1 MTRRQMR
8 GVFESA
14 VGQGTEDKAEEAN
27 WVSRLMLS
35 ERQMSVV
42 RDLLRRDDYV
52 AVGVLAERFAC
63 SERTIHYDTHSI
75 NRCLTSLGLR
85 SCIAGRRGLGVR
97 LDLAD
102 GERLSVEE
110 LVEGGTFSGY
120 SDLERFV
127 EGMLLLACDE
137 GRPQTVKSLSKSLF
151 VNERQLRHDLHGW
164 GQLLEPFGCSL
175 EVEGHV
181 RLKGDEFAVRVM
193 LLFLFCSFA
202 PVSMLHEVDGR
213 FTANTFLMKRIVEA
227 LERCQG
233 FPFSESAR
241 RTLHFAVGLALSRM
255 RGGHIVSFDPHDC
268 KSLPLG
274 DQLKRDIARGAGVWP
289 TEGEME
295 FFRRTIVCGT
305 RRFDTPLEG
314 GRVESNDTVEELA
327 SRLLEAMAPLIA
339 GDEFQNVRDI
349 LESLIDH
356 ALMRRALHAPIPF
369 RDPFAI
375 KVCNMPWYVTV
386 LNALW
391 QVDDLMALKMFGGD
405 IDRIALL
412 MLSVFERVR
421 PYEKCRIAMVVNCG
435 VEQVYYARH
444 RLERMV
450 PDSEVVRV
458 LSDSSFAKDGS
469 TFEDGIDMVVAFE
482 HVETT
487 MPVCQISFAV
497 DESDAKKVSRAL
509 AQWRKGMRHE
519 NSGGLVC
526 PCETLGIHVGSPVN
540 LAQAIYRSAV
550 GEGLLEACEETF
562 EYVFNISCVICE
574 TMAVAVIP
582 LAGVVRT
589 AGRRYVTQPLFVG
602 RKLGKFAVLYVAQDD
617 MPFLPSVVAQ
627 FKEYMDIPETCAVS
641 WELPPLL
648 GSCAKT

>member
-1 MTRRQMR
+1 M
-8 GVFESA
+8 S
-14 VGQGTEDKAEEAN
+14 K
-27 WVSRLMLS
+27 SMLS

-42 RDLLRRDDYV
+42 RDLLRRDEHV
-52 AVGVLAERFAC
+52 AVGVLSERFAC
-63 SERTIHYDTHSI
+63 SERTIHYDTRSVNH
-75 NRCLTSLGLR
+75 CLVSLGLR
-85 SCIAGRRGLGVR
+85 SCIVGRRGLGIR
-97 LDLAD
+97 LNLAD
-102 GERLSVEE
+102 GERPSIEE

-127 EGMLLLACDE
+127 EGMLMLACD
-137 GRPQTVKSLSKSLF
+137 GDHPQTIKSLSKALF
-151 VNERQLRHDLHGW
+151 VNERQLRHDLRGW

-181 RLKGDEFAVRVM
+181 CLEGDEFAVRVM

-213 FTANTFLMKRIVEA
+213 FTTNTFLMKRIVEA

-241 RTLHFAVGLALSRM
+241 RTLRFAVGLALSRM

-268 KSLPLG
+268 KPLPLC
-274 DQLKRDIARGAGVWP
+274 DQLKRDIARGSGVWP

-305 RRFDTPLEG
+305 RRFDMPLEG
-314 GRVESNDTVEELA
+314 GRVESNDTVEALV

-339 GDEFQNVRDI
+339 GNELQNVRNI

-356 ALMRRALHAPIPF
+356 ALVRRALHAPIPF
-369 RDPFAI
+369 RDPFAL

-391 QVDDLMALKMFGGD
+391 QVDDLIALKMFGGD

-412 MLSVFERVR
+412 MLSVFEQIR
-421 PYEKCRIAMVVNCG
+421 PYEKCRVAMVVNCG

-450 PDSEVVRV
+450 PESEVVRV
-458 LSDSSFAKDGS
+458 LSDSSFAEGGS
-469 TFEDGIDMVVAFE
+469 IFEDEIDMVVTFE

-487 MPVCQISFAV
+487 LPVCQISFAV
-497 DESDAKKVSRAL
+497 DESDAKKVSCAL
-509 AQWRKGMRHE
+509 EQWRKGMRHE
-519 NSGGLVC
+519 DSGGLVC
-526 PCETLGIHVGSPVN
+526 PCETLGLHVGSPVN
-540 LAQAIYRSAV
+540 LAQAIHRSAV

-562 EYVFNISCVICE
+562 EYAFNISCVICE

-582 LAGVVRT
+582 LAGVVCT

-602 RKLGKFAVLYVAQDD
+602 RKLGKFAVLYVAQAD
-617 MPFLPSVVAQ
+617 MSLLPSIVAQ

>member
-1 MTRRQMR
+1 M
-8 GVFESA
+8 
-14 VGQGTEDKAEEAN
+14 
-27 WVSRLMLS
+27 SRSMLS

-42 RDLLRRDDYV
+42 RDLLRRDDHV
-52 AVGVLAERFAC
+52 AVGVLAEKLAC
-63 SERTIHYDTHSI
+63 SERTIHYDTRSI
-75 NRCLTSLGLR
+75 NRCLASLGLR
-85 SCIAGRRGLGVR
+85 SCIVGRRGLGVR
-97 LDLAD
+97 LNLAD
-102 GERLSVEE
+102 NERLSVEE

-127 EGMLLLACDE
+127 EGMLMLACDE
-137 GRPQTVKSLSKSLF
+137 NRRQTVKSLSKSLF

-164 GQLLEPFGCSL
+164 SQLLEPFGCSL

-181 RLKGDEFAVRVM
+181 RLVGDEFTVRVM
-193 LLFLFCSFA
+193 LIFLFCSFA

-213 FTANTFLMKRIVEA
+213 FSANTFLMKKTVEA
-227 LERCQG
+227 LEQCRG

-241 RTLHFAVGLALSRM
+241 RTMRFAVGLALSRM
-255 RGGHIVSFDPHDC
+255 RGGHMVSFDPHDC
-268 KSLPLG
+268 KSMPLF
-274 DQLKRDIARGAGVWP
+274 DQLKRDIARGAGVYP

-295 FFRRTIVCGT
+295 FFRRMIVCGT

-314 GRVESNDTVEELA
+314 GCVESSDTVEGLA

-339 GDEFQNVRDI
+339 GNELQNVRDI

-356 ALMRRALHAPIPF
+356 ALVRRALHTPITF

-391 QVDDLMALKMFGGD
+391 QVDDIISLKMFGGD

-497 DESDAKKVSRAL
+497 DESDAKKVSCAL
-509 AQWRKGMRHE
+509 TQWRKDMRHE
-519 NSGGLVC
+519 DSGGLVC
-526 PCETLGIHVGSPVN
+526 PCETLGIHVGSPVG
-540 LAQAIYRSAV
+540 LAQAIHRSAV
-550 GEGLLEACEETF
+550 AEGLLEACEETF
-562 EYVFNISCVICE
+562 EYAFNISCVICE

-617 MPFLPSVVAQ
+617 MSLLPSIVAQ

-648 GSCAKT
+648 ESSTKT